1 MATAY
6 QHRPM
11 SSILAPTADPK
22 AEGQNTDQ
30 PRDDVTGQ
38 FVSPD
43 VAPAPVPDK
52 YAGKSTEEVIAMHQ
66 NLEREYGRQANEVGT
81 YRGLVNDLT
90 QLQRTPVESQPVV
103 QEPIDVSGDDLM
115 QRPVETVRKIV
126 KQDLDALKRPPET
139 VANDA
144 TFEIEGRALMAS
156 FPDLDKI
163 VADPK
168 FQAFASRTPSRQQDF
183 QTAATGKG
191 VDQVRAARRL
201 MEDYTDFEAQSTVIP
216 DSGPTPTEQARAVAT
231 EGSGSTGAVSTK
243 PQLYES
249 DVIALINSDPA
260 KYRSPSFQAELMLAI
275 KEKRY
280 VKTG

>member
-1 MATAY
+1 MPNAF

-11 SSILAPTADPK
+11 SSILAPTVDPK
-22 AEGQNTDQ
+22 VEGQSTEQ
-30 PRDDVTGQ
+30 PRDEATGQ

-43 VAPAPVPDK
+43 AEPSTIPDK
-52 YAGKSTEEVIAMHQ
+52 YQGKTIEQVIDMHQ

-90 QLQRTPVESQPVV
+90 QLQRQPEPSQPVV
-103 QEPIDVSGDDLM
+103 QEPIDVSGDELI
-115 QRPVETVRKIV
+115 QNPVETVRKIV
-126 KQDLDALKRPPET
+126 KQDLDALKRTDET
-139 VANDA
+139 VTTD
-144 TFEIEGRALMAS
+144 TQFEIEGRALMAS
-156 FPDLDKI
+156 YPDLDKT
-163 VADPK
+163 VATAE
-168 FQAFASRTPSRQQDF
+168 FQQFASRTPSRQRDF

-201 MEDYTDFEAQSTVIP
+201 MEDFADFEAQSTEP
-216 DSGPTPTEQARAVAT
+216 NPGPTPTEQARAAAT
-231 EGSGSTGAVSTK
+231 EGSGPTGAVSTK
-243 PQLYES
+243 PQLFES

-275 KEKRY
+275 KEGRY